1 MFERMPP
8 GVRKVVLSTNIAETS
23 VTIDD
28 VVFVIDCGRH
38 KENRFDPV
46 NRMPQL
52 METWVSQANSRQ
64 RRGRAGRVRP
74 GHAFFLFTRERKKN
88 MAEYQTPE
96 MLRVP
101 LDELC
106 LQIKLLDLGEVA
118 EFLGRAIEP
127 PRVRTPIQCSDLER
141 HHFAKHRL
149 LNFYGGW
156 RSVRRLNV
164 GKNCRR
170 D

>member
-1 MFERMPP
+1 MSSCVYCFLVLLSQFCLVAAA

-38 KENRFDPV
+38 KENRFDPI

-52 METWVSQANSRQ
+52 METWVARANSRQ

-74 GHAFFLFTRERKKN
+74 GHVFFLFTRERSKN
-88 MAEYQTPE
+88 MAEFQTPE
-96 MLRVP
+96 MHRVP

-106 LQIKLLDLGEVA
+106 LQVSFCAYIYTG
-118 EFLGRAIEP
+118 
-127 PRVRTPIQCSDLER
+127 Q
-141 HHFAKHRL
+141 
-149 LNFYGGW
+149 
-156 RSVRRLNV
+156 
-164 GKNCRR
+164 
-170 D
+170 